1 MALKP
6 FTLIPCL
13 PVAEH
18 HVANKYKDVK
28 LRNVNFSKYLKCV
41 KFLSKVESVIVLHLK
56 QRLKESKKFN

>member
-1 MALKP
+1 MELKP
-6 FTLIPCL
+6 FTLILCL

-28 LRNVNFSKYLKCV
+28 FSKYLKYV
-41 KFLSKVESVIVLHLK
+41 KFFKDYLSKVESVIVLHSK